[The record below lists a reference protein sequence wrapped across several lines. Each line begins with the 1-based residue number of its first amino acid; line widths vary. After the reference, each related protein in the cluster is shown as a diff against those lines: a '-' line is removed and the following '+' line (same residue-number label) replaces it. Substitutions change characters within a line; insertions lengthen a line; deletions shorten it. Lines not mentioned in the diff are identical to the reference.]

1 MADAKK
7 CDRCGRFYIKK
18 EKVFRYQDHIVHK
31 VTTRY
36 EQGMNCFD
44 FACWD
49 LCDTCAESFINFME
63 RPELWERKKTQE
75 EIESERKIQRVM
87 SGYANSNVVMSE
99 YLKNCSASLTAEE
112 KRKLLEYAGEEDY
125 VVVLDNGEIVPK
137 GEKSYGNSSNV

>member
-7 CDRCGRFYIKK
+7 CDRCGRFYVEK
-18 EKVFRYQDHIVHK
+18 EKAFRYQDHIIHK

-36 EQGMNCFD
+36 EQGLNCFNV
-44 FACWD
+44 ACWD

-75 EIESERKIQRVM
+75 ETESERKIQRVI

-99 YLKNCSASLTAEE
+99 YLRNCSVSLTAEE

-125 VVVLDNGEIVPK
+125 VVVLDTGEIVPK
-137 GEKSYGNSSNV
+137 GE